1 MKFIDLLLFNFN
13 VLLAQLGRTLLHYAA
28 HHGNHDVVDLLLDN
42 KADADALDKV
52 GVAVNVTIQ
61 NYDGRS

>member
-1 MKFIDLLLFNFN
+1 MKFIVLLLFNFN

-42 KADADALDKV
+42 KADPDALDNV
-52 GVAVNVTIQ
+52 SVAVQTITFL
-61 NYDGRS
+61 

>member
-13 VLLAQLGRTLLHYAA
+13 VLLAQLGQTLLHYAA
-28 HHGNHDVVDLLLDN
+28 HHGNCDVVDLLLDN

-52 GVAVNVTIQ
+52 STRI
-61 NYDGRS
+61 R